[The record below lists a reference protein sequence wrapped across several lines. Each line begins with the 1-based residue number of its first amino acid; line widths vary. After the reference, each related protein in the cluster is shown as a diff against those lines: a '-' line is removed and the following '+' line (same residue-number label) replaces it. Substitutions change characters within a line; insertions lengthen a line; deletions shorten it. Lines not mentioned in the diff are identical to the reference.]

1 MKRQREHWGSRIGF
15 LMATAG
21 SAIGLGTL
29 WKFPYVTGANGGG
42 AFVLLYL
49 LFVLAIGIPVFVA
62 ELIVGRAAQRGPV
75 GIFIALAPNRSGW
88 RLAGWLGFIAAF
100 VILSY
105 YSVVSGWG
113 LNYVLLSLTQSFA
126 NRSPQ
131 EISGAF
137 SVLQQATDINLF
149 WHAIFMLI
157 TMGVVYQGVRAGIE
171 RWSRIMMGG
180 LFAILLG
187 LFFYGLTLDGF
198 GEAVRFMLWPDLSK
212 MTAAGALEALGLA
225 LFTLS
230 LGHGVM
236 LTYGSYMQPH
246 ESIPRTALLIS
257 GMVLIIALLSGLTI
271 FPIIFA
277 FGMTPSGGEGLVF
290 KTLPVLFAQLPG
302 GLVISTVFFLLL
314 VFAALT
320 SAVAFLEVVVANFM
334 DLYGWSRRKG
344 VFILGG
350 LIFLAGV
357 PSALS
362 ESSMLLTSWK
372 ALFGTTFFATM
383 DGLVSHWV
391 LPLDALLIAL
401 FAGWG
406 LDRALLH
413 REFQAGM
420 SNRYGFLIWR
430 FLVRWVVPVAIL
442 MVLLQWSGIVDLDRI
457 MQRT

>member
-1 MKRQREHWGSRIGF
+1 MKKQREHWGSRIGF

-49 LFVLAIGIPVFVA
+49 GFVLVIGLPVFMA
-62 ELIVGRAAQRGPV
+62 ELILGRSAQRGPV
-75 GIFIALAPNRSGW
+75 GIFIALAPQRHVW
-88 RLAGWLGFIAAF
+88 KLAGWLGFIAAF

-113 LNYVLLSLTQSFA
+113 LNYVLLSLTQSFSS
-126 NRSPQ
+126 RSPE
-131 EISGAF
+131 EITQTF
-137 SVLQQATDINLF
+137 EVLHNALDINIF
-149 WHAIFMLI
+149 WHGIFMLI
-157 TMGVVYQGVRAGIE
+157 TMGVVLQGVREGIE

-187 LFFYGLTLDGF
+187 LFIYAMTLDGF
-198 GEAVRFMLWPDLSK
+198 GEAFRFVLYPDISK
-212 MTAAGALEALGLA
+212 LTAAGALEALGLA

-230 LGHGVM
+230 LGQGVM
-236 LTYGSYMQPH
+236 LTYGSYMRPG

-257 GMVLIIALLSGLTI
+257 VMVLMVALLSGMTI
-271 FPIIFA
+271 FPIVFA
-277 FGMTPSGGEGLVF
+277 FGLTPSGGEGLVF

-302 GLVISTVFFLLL
+302 GLVLATVFFLLL

-334 DLYGWSRRKG
+334 DLYRWSRRKS
-344 VFILGG
+344 VLILGG

-357 PSALS
+357 PSAFS
-362 ESSMLLTSWK
+362 ESSALSGSWK
-372 ALFGTTFFATM
+372 ALFGISFFHTM
-383 DGLVSHWV
+383 DALTSYWV

-406 LDRALLH
+406 LDRTTAR
-413 REFQAGM
+413 REFGEKDIWY
-420 SNRYGFLIWR
+420 RIWR
-430 FLVRWVVPVAIL
+430 FLIRYFVPLAIL
-442 MVLLQWSGIVDLDRI
+442 LILLQWSGLLNIE
-457 MQRT
+457 QWF